1 MDGRTVSSHHT
12 VDTSSSHIGAV
23 SVEFFGGS
31 LHGNMVGGMRPAG
44 MAVIS
49 IPGTG
54 LLLQVSEGLQQ
65 LRIRAVH
72 PRIDYINWQLW
83 AETVVAV

>member
-1 MDGRTVSSHHT
+1 MDIT
-12 VDTSSSHIGAV
+12 
-23 SVEFFGGS
+23 
-31 LHGNMVGGMRPAG
+31 
-44 MAVIS
+44 S

-65 LRIRAVH
+65 LRIRAIH